1 MECMDDLLASGVTD
15 KMKNDLQIVIDKFK
29 QKNNFTYVADM
40 LTQLGFSQQAAMIN
54 SIIQEILQ

>member
-1 MECMDDLLASGVTD
+1 MECLDDLLASGVTD